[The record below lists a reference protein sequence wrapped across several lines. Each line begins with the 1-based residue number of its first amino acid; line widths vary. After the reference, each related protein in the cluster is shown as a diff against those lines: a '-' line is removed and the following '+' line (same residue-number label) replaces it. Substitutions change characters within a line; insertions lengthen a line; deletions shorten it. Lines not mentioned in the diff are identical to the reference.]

1 MKLPKEY
8 VIVEI
13 IPSHS
18 KAYFGYIVQLQ
29 ALKIK
34 NDIIIDRLDLRLDED
49 LINNYDLLIMTS
61 YDKEMFKYTKKRN
74 TILDDFKNFIGDD
87 ILLIIDNDYT
97 EDYLADL
104 DNKKVSV
111 FQYMDL
117 KYTDDVFDIMIQKYN
132 LVPSNHLVD
141 LLYEALMF
149 EKDLMKIEQHKNKRK
164 SQIVWQ

>member
-18 KAYFGYIVQLQ
+18 KAYFGFIVQLQ
-29 ALKIK
+29 ALKVK
-34 NDIIIDRLDLRLDED
+34 DDMIIGRLDLRVDES
-49 LINNYDLLIMTS
+49 LVNNYDLLNMTS

-74 TILDDFKNFIGDD
+74 TILEDFKEFIGDD

-97 EDYLADL
+97 RDYLSEIA
-104 DNKKVSV
+104 NKMESV
-111 FQYMDL
+111 FKYMGMEFTEDA
-117 KYTDDVFDIMIQKYN
+117 FDKMIAKYN

-141 LLYEALMF
+141 LLYEGLMF
-149 EKDLMKIEQHKNKRK
+149 EKDSKKLSKRNTTR
-164 SQIVWQ
+164 